1 MKKTSVALFLIF
13 FTFYLYPKKLKLNLA
28 TGITVTRGNS
38 NTVRI
43 NGKGEFQLVK
53 GKSVLKLLGNFLYG
67 KSREIVD
74 TNKGK
79 VMIAVDKRI
88 KGKFQFHSLASYEYD
103 RVADIKARI
112 NFGLGM
118 QLKFIKTEK
127 SEFYI
132 STSYVSEFEDYYE
145 KIMAKRSNRL
155 LIGIFFRK
163 NFWENSIFIS
173 RAEYIPNVENF
184 YEDYRLEAEGSL
196 KVLMKKPLWLSITL
210 NNRYNNMPPS
220 ETLKKNDLT
229 LITALEILI

>member
-1 MKKTSVALFLIF
+1 MLIF
-13 FTFYLYPKKLKLNLA
+13 FTLYLYPKKLKLNLA
-28 TGITVTRGNS
+28 TGLTVTRGNS

-43 NGKGEFQLVK
+43 NGKGELQLTK

-67 KSREIVD
+67 KSREVVD

-79 VMIAVDKRI
+79 VMISVDKEI

-118 QLKFIKTEK
+118 QLKFVKNEK

-155 LIGIFFRK
+155 LIGIFFRR
-163 NFWENSIFIS
+163 NFWENSIFIT

-184 YEDYRLEAEGSL
+184 YSDYRLEAEGSL
-196 KVLMKKPLWLSITL
+196 KVLMKNPLWLSITL